1 MMIVVTMTYSAS
13 IIYQVHPCFIYFC
26 NLLKYIFS
34 LCFMY
39 EETEIQKGL
48 VIFPMLYSQY
58 KGLICALNYSMF
70 LAILFFF
77 SCKGYIFEIPGKV
90 TSLRRKIEIKI
101 YTQLAL
107 RNNWF
112 YVFQDGWK
120 CILSFY
126 LTDYLKMFLECWKT
140 HLWAKSEPIDL

>member
-1 MMIVVTMTYSAS
+1 MFHLFLQSFKV
-13 IIYQVHPCFIYFC
+13 F
-26 NLLKYIFS
+26 FS

-77 SCKGYIFEIPGKV
+77 SAKV
-90 TSLRRKIEIKI
+90 TSL
-101 YTQLAL
+101 
-107 RNNWF
+107 
-112 YVFQDGWK
+112 
-120 CILSFY
+120 
-126 LTDYLKMFLECWKT
+126 
-140 HLWAKSEPIDL
+140 KSLVKLQV